1 MNLFWEVPNRDLT
14 QDDIDGVINVTRN
27 IINESKGCGPGY
39 ASYTANNKT
48 FCRKNGKPTGNEHL
62 YYNNKDDNAELTDD
76 HLSCSNWAANGEC
89 KKNPGFMFWKCKK
102 SCAAIDSNSY
112 KNTENLIEDSS
123 KNTHNL
129 AAQPVDVPT
138 CLY

>member
-76 HLSCSNWAANGEC
+76 HLSCSNWTANGEC
-89 KKNPGFMFWKCKK
+89 KKILA
-102 SCAAIDSNSY
+102 SCFGNV
-112 KNTENLIEDSS
+112 KNLVQLLIQIVI
-123 KNTHNL
+123 KILKILLKIVVKTL
-129 AAQPVDVPT
+129 II
-138 CLY
+138 